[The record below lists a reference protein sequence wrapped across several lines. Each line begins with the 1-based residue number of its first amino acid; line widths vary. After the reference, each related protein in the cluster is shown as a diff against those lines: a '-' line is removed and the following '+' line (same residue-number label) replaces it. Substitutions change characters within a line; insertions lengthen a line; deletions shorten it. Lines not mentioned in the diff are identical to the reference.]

1 MVSMKLSMWLGHE
14 DCKSTPGLGLCRRC
28 VIHRFVYSWS
38 FHASRPDQVVEDGYE
53 FFAQRGLDARQQS
66 VIIRTS

>member
-14 DCKSTPGLGLCRRC
+14 DCKSTPGLGLLSSLRF
-28 VIHRFVYSWS
+28 VHRFVYSWS
-38 FHASRPDQVVEDGYE
+38 FHASRHQVVEDGYE